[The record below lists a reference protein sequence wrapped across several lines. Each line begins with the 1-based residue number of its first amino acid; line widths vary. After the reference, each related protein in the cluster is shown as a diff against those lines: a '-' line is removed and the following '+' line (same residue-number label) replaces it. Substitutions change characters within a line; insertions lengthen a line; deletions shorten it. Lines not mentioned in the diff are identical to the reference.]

1 MGGAHSSPRRGGVAR
16 QLIEAGA
23 KREPARSASAK
34 ARSLKRRAKPQLMVA
49 SAKRCAELTTPA
61 APLRWLRGILL
72 MAQPPLLCEEGNIT
86 PPWLRSTVLRRGA
99 ADSNSQNN

>member
-1 MGGAHSSPRRGGVAR
+1 MEIIPLLAEEGWRQSLTARR
-16 QLIEAGA
+16 
-23 KREPARSASAK
+23 ARSASAI

-72 MAQPPLLCEEGNIT
+72 MAHPPLLCEEGNIT
-86 PPWLRSTVLRRGA
+86 PP
-99 ADSNSQNN
+99 